1 MTDRLERLTDSRQ
14 TRLATQ
20 RGWGTFQMEHARHKG
35 KRGRRGCVNRR
46 CCCYSSGKWQL
57 AGQLAL
63 AVTRQSGSIGS
74 GMHEDML
81 CFAFVSTIFPPT

>member
-14 TRLATQ
+14 TRLETQ
-20 RGWGTFQMEHARHKG
+20 LAGALFKWNRQEG
-35 KRGRRGCVNRR
+35 KEGVCQQEVLLLL
-46 CCCYSSGKWQL
+46 KWQL

-74 GMHEDML
+74 CMHEDML
-81 CFAFVSTIFPPT
+81 

>member
-20 RGWGTFQMEHARHKG
+20 RGWGTFQMEHARQEG
-35 KRGRRGCVNRR
+35 KEGVCQQEVLLLL
-46 CCCYSSGKWQL
+46 KWQL

-81 CFAFVSTIFPPT
+81 CFAFVYTISPLT